1 MRGVALLPVSFY
13 SVGVSA
19 AESAYLFGSSAAE
32 TERLQLQARIL
43 GPYTERFLDE
53 AGISRGMDVLDIGTG
68 AGDVALLLAN
78 RIGPDGRVVGID
90 ANPDILET
98 ARARVARAG
107 LSNISLVQADI
118 ASLDLEEEFDAVV
131 GRCVLFFVREPAAVV
146 RRLASHVR
154 DGGIVAFQE
163 PANATL
169 APMSLPRSPLLEQ
182 LWEWILETY
191 RRTDMDLH
199 AGLRLHSIF
208 LEAGLPAPAMH
219 LDAAVGGGPDWP
231 GCRYIA
237 ALMRTL
243 LPQFVRLGIAT
254 EDQVEVDTLADR
266 LQAELGDRGAAVTW
280 GFITAHARRQSA
292 QESPTASNDS

>member
-1 MRGVALLPVSFY
+1 
-13 SVGVSA
+13 VSA